1 MNHYFRYGCF
11 SLLSLLM
18 TLAFWLVAAPPSQ
31 AHWADMAAAEIVVDQ
46 ATMQMTLTFPTGLAS
61 FADDDRSGQF
71 SPSEVQA
78 HANELRDFLNQQIQV
93 TNSDNRSGVLTVDSI
108 EAADLPATV
117 QIAPNTHSTLRL
129 NYSWGQP
136 LQGLRI
142 HYGLFL
148 PNVPTASCLAT
159 ILQAGQLKTF
169 VFTPRQQNFAIAAG
183 LGDYAAQG
191 LMVAIAGAFLWG
203 AVHSLSPGHGKT
215 IVAAYLVGERATPKH
230 AIFLALTT
238 TVTHTIGVFALGLVT
253 LFAAQYLL
261 PEQIYP
267 WLSLFS
273 GLIVVSIGFNL
284 LRNRLQ
290 RSRTQSATKA
300 ASFHLHDHQHPHV
313 HAHAHAQAHPHVH
326 AAHASHDHPTHAL
339 AHSHHS
345 HDHHTHTHLPPD
357 ADGTPVTWRNLLA
370 LGISG
375 GLIPCPAALVLL
387 LSAVAL
393 GHTSIGL
400 VLVLVFSLGLAG
412 VLTSLGLLMVYAK
425 RVFQRV
431 PAQMGWIKILP
442 TLSAVG
448 ILLIGCGISA
458 KALLTLSL

>member
-1 MNHYFRYGCF
+1 MHHYFRYGCF

-18 TLAFWLVAAPPSQ
+18 ALAFWLVAAPPSQ
-31 AHWADMAAAEIVVDQ
+31 AHWADMAAAEIVVDE

-71 SPSEVQA
+71 SPSEVHA

-93 TNSDNRSGVLTVDSI
+93 TNSENWSGVLTVDSI
-108 EAADLPATV
+108 EAANLPATV

-129 NYSWGQP
+129 NYVWDRP

-142 HYGLFL
+142 HYDLFL
-148 PNVPTASCLAT
+148 PNVATASCLAT

-169 VFTPRQQNFAIAAG
+169 VFTPRQQSFAIAAG

-191 LMVAIAGAFLWG
+191 LVVAIAGAFLWG

-238 TVTHTIGVFALGLVT
+238 TITHTIGVFALGLVT

-273 GLIVVSIGFNL
+273 GLLVASIGFNL
-284 LRNRLQ
+284 LRDRVR
-290 RSRTQSATKA
+290 RSRAQPATKA
-300 ASFHLHDHQHPHV
+300 ASTYPHEHQHPHV
-313 HAHAHAQAHPHVH
+313 HAHAYAHSHAHNAHHSHPH
-326 AAHASHDHPTHAL
+326 PPHAL
-339 AHSHHS
+339 AHSHHA
-345 HDHHTHTHLPPD
+345 HDHHAHAHLPPD
-357 ADGTPVTWRNLLA
+357 ANGAPVTWRNLLA

-387 LSAVAL
+387 LSAIAL
-393 GHTSIGL
+393 GNTGVGLLL
-400 VLVLVFSLGLAG
+400 VLAFSLGLAG

-431 PAQMGWIKILP
+431 PTQMRWIKILP
-442 TLSAVG
+442 TLSAIG
-448 ILLIGCGISA
+448 ILLIGCGIST
-458 KALLTLSL
+458 KALLTLGL

>member
-129 NYSWGQP
+129 NYSWDQP

-290 RSRTQSATKA
+290 RSRTQSRYK
-300 ASFHLHDHQHPHV
+300 S
-313 HAHAHAQAHPHVH
+313 
-326 AAHASHDHPTHAL
+326 S
-339 AHSHHS
+339 
-345 HDHHTHTHLPPD
+345 
-357 ADGTPVTWRNLLA
+357 
-370 LGISG
+370 
-375 GLIPCPAALVLL
+375 LI
-387 LSAVAL
+387 
-393 GHTSIGL
+393 
-400 VLVLVFSLGLAG
+400 
-412 VLTSLGLLMVYAK
+412 
-425 RVFQRV
+425 
-431 PAQMGWIKILP
+431 
-442 TLSAVG
+442 
-448 ILLIGCGISA
+448 
-458 KALLTLSL
+458 